1 VAEAFMSDD
10 ELQRRMID
18 AALTL
23 IIATTRYG
31 QHGCFAATC
40 TDDTGKSWQITVQP
54 ARVVP
59 AVNITPPV
67 PVVFSQN

>member
-1 VAEAFMSDD
+1 MSDD
-10 ELQRRMID
+10 ELQHRMLD
-18 AALTL
+18 GALALVLAA
-23 IIATTRYG
+23 IRYG
-31 QHGCFAATC
+31 TNNHFTAVC

-59 AVNITPPV
+59 AASIRAPA